1 MIWSGVE
8 RKPDVASSRS
18 ANVRSGGGAAASN
31 ARSAGSEELVSEFD
45 DWAGESSRRPC
56 FRRLRSRCRRFW
68 NQIWTWR
75 GVTPRSVAR
84 RVRISI
90 VGNFSKAKT
99 CSRMKS
105 AGRETIQRGD
115 LSFCTIFGCFRAK
128 EPGCFLLG
136 ENCDAAGA
144 RVAVSE
150 RHGGGGRAGE
160 LL

>member
-8 RKPDVASSRS
+8 RKPDVASWS
-18 ANVRSGGGAAASN
+18 ANVRSGGGAAVSN
-31 ARSAGSEELVSEFD
+31 ARSAGSEELSEFD

-84 RVRISI
+84 RVRINI
-90 VGNFSKAKT
+90 VGNFSSAKT

-105 AGRETIQRGD
+105 AGRDTIHRGA
-115 LSFCTIFGCFRAK
+115 LSWLPIFGCFFASRA
-128 EPGCFLLG
+128 G